1 MDHPR
6 TRGESDRMILCANP
20 SAQFQSHQTEIEDAV
35 LRVIR
40 GNRYILGEEV
50 EALEQEFASYIGTTD
65 AIGVANGTDAIEL
78 VLRAMG
84 IGAGDEVITVS
95 HTAVATVAGI
105 ESTGAN
111 PVLVDVDPDYYTMN
125 PDQLEEVF
133 SPRTKAVM
141 PVHLYGQPAD
151 LERIMNFCRKHKL
164 IMVEDVSQAHGATWQ
179 GKKLGSFG
187 DAACFSCYPTKNL
200 GAIGDGG
207 LITTSQPG
215 LAKKIKMLRE
225 YGWRER
231 YISEIP
237 GRNSRLDELQAAI
250 LRIKLRHLDED
261 NSKRR
266 QLAMSYTKLLSLS
279 GLVLPKARANAEHV
293 FHLYVVK
300 SWERTKALE
309 GLKAKNIHAG
319 IHYPVPIHKQPAY
332 QGRIRTAR
340 SMHIT
345 EALASEVLSLP
356 LYPELMDQQIHE
368 IVQALQYLEPKDG
381 KRG

>member
-1 MDHPR
+1 
-6 TRGESDRMILCANP
+6 MILCANP
-20 SAQFQSHQTEIEDAV
+20 SAQFQGHQAEIEDAV
-35 LRVIR
+35 LRVMR
-40 GNRYILGEEV
+40 GNRYILGQEV
-50 EALEQEFASYIGTTD
+50 EALEQEFASYIGATD

-84 IGAGDEVITVS
+84 IGHGDEVITVS

-105 ESTGAN
+105 EAAGAT
-111 PVLVDVDPDYYTMN
+111 PVLVDVEPDYYTMN

-151 LERIMNFCRKHKL
+151 LNQIMNFCQKHKL
-164 IMVEDVSQAHGATWQ
+164 IMVEDVSQAHGSTWR

-207 LITTSQPG
+207 LVTTSQPG

-231 YISEIP
+231 YVSELP

-250 LRIKLRHLDED
+250 LRVKLRHLDED
-261 NSKRR
+261 NARR
-266 QLAMSYTKLLSLS
+266 RVIAKSYTKLLSSLS
-279 GLVLPKARANAEHV
+279 LVLPNPRVDAEHV
-293 FHLYVVK
+293 FHLYVVQAR
-300 SWERTKALE
+300 ERTRLLE
-309 GLKAKNIHAG
+309 ALKAKDIHAG

-332 QGRIRTAR
+332 RERIRTAR
-340 SMHIT
+340 AMHFT
-345 EALASEVLSLP
+345 EALAAEVLSLP
-356 LYPELMDQQIHE
+356 LYPEITNQELTKV
-368 IVQALQYLEPKDG
+368 VQALQCLEPKDG

>member
-1 MDHPR
+1 
-6 TRGESDRMILCANP
+6 MIPCANP
-20 SAQFQSHQTEIEDAV
+20 SAQFQSHQAEIEDAV
-35 LRVIR
+35 LRVMR
-40 GNRYILGEEV
+40 GNRYILGGEV

-78 VLRAMG
+78 VLRALG

-105 ESTGAN
+105 EAAGAT
-111 PVLVDVDPDYYTMN
+111 PVLVDIEPDYYTMR
-125 PDQLEEVF
+125 PDQLEEVL
-133 SPRTKAVM
+133 SKKTKAVM
-141 PVHLYGQPAD
+141 PVHLYGQAAD
-151 LERIMNFCRKHKL
+151 LGPILEFCKKHGLK
-164 IMVEDVSQAHGATWQ
+164 MVEDVSQAHGATWR

-207 LITTSQPG
+207 LITLSDPQ
-215 LAKKIKMLRE
+215 LAKKIRMMRE

-231 YISEIP
+231 YISELP

-250 LRIKLRHLDED
+250 LRIKLRHLDKD

-266 QLAMSYTKLLSLS
+266 QLAISYTKLLSLS
-279 GLVLPKARANAEHV
+279 GLVLPKTRADAEHV

-300 SWERTKALE
+300 ARERTKILEALKE
-309 GLKAKNIHAG
+309 KDIHAG

-332 QGRIRTAR
+332 QGRIRTAHK
-340 SMHIT
+340 MEIT
-345 EALASEVLSLP
+345 EKLSKEVLSLP
-356 LYPELMDQQIHE
+356 LYPEISDETAKVVVTAM
-368 IVQALQYLEPKDG
+368 G
-381 KRG
+381 S

>member
-1 MDHPR
+1 
-6 TRGESDRMILCANP
+6 MILCANP
-20 SAQFQSHQTEIEDAV
+20 SAQFQSHQAEIEDAV
-35 LRVIR
+35 LRVMR
-40 GNRYILGEEV
+40 GNRYILGQEV

-84 IGAGDEVITVS
+84 IGHGDEVITVS

-105 ESTGAN
+105 EAAGAT
-111 PVLVDVDPDYYTMN
+111 PLLVDVDPDYYTMN

-151 LERIMNFCRKHKL
+151 LERIMSFCQKHKL
-164 IMVEDVSQAHGATWQ
+164 IMVEDVSQAHGATWH

-207 LITTSQPG
+207 LITTSKPG
-215 LAKKIKMLRE
+215 LAKRIKMLRE

-266 QLAMSYTKLLSLS
+266 QLAMSYTKLLNLT
-279 GLVLPKARANAEHV
+279 GLVLPKTRADAEHI

-300 SWERTKALE
+300 SRERTKALE
-309 GLKAKNIHAG
+309 GLKAKDIHAG
-319 IHYPVPIHKQPAY
+319 IHYPVPIHKQSAY
-332 QGRIRTAR
+332 QRRIRTAR
-340 SMHIT
+340 SMIIT

-356 LYPELMDQQIHE
+356 LYPELTYQQIHE
-368 IVQALQYLEPKDG
+368 IVQALQCFQPKDG